1 MGPST
6 KGTPMNMLRRSGLS
20 IVAAALVAFAPRLE
34 AQKPPTPP
42 TTQKPPAKPP
52 AKKAAP
58 KSGAK
63 APAKAADAPKEAPKP
78 PPPPPVVTMRTA
90 YTSSDGQA
98 SETRLI
104 TNGTRQRV
112 ELGDGVSVITQCD
125 TKQILQVNDKAKLY
139 VTLPLDAAAPP
150 PPAAAKRG
158 GTIEYA
164 AAFTQTGESKE
175 LFGLKATRVTTVVT
189 KSPSQGACD
198 NKKARIETDGWY
210 AAVPVTLACGAAP
223 AAAPQPAADCRDERQ
238 ESATGT
244 PPAGAPLAY
253 TTTTYGED
261 GKAAGSVRME
271 VKDLVVAPVDAA
283 VFEVPADY
291 TKAADPASFV
301 AAIERVEN
309 EARWGAPKAAGVIRI
324 GVALP
329 DNKTK
334 EEISTQALAE
344 ELVDQLSKAPYEAV
358 PLEART
364 PAEQVEEAKHRGCD
378 FIVALDLTTLK
389 SSTPGKVGGM
399 LRKATGG
406 GNPSELHEAKVEYR
420 LFTPGAPPPKASKSA
435 SAKTG
440 AFTWKRALG
449 VARLAARLYLG
460 GPSSMMKLML
470 NQSGGAGVGLPG
482 GSADPSMNA
491 VSLVLNLLGGG
502 ASAPV
507 DEGSRDTT
515 IAAALNDAST
525 DILKELRAKK
535 VK

>member
-1 MGPST
+1 MA
-6 KGTPMNMLRRSGLS
+6 MLRRSVLA
-20 IVAAALVAFAPRLE
+20 IAAAALVAFAPRLD
-34 AQKPPTPP
+34 AQKPTTPP
-42 TTQKPPAKPP
+42 ATQKPPAKPP

-63 APAKAADAPKEAPKP
+63 PPAKPAEAPKEAPAP

-90 YTSSDGQA
+90 YTATDGQT
-98 SETRLI
+98 SETKLI
-104 TNGTRQRV
+104 SNGTRQRI

-125 TKQILQVNDKAKLY
+125 TNQILQVNDKAKLY
-139 VTLPLDAAAPP
+139 VALPLDAPAP
-150 PPAAAKRG
+150 PPAAAPEKRG
-158 GTIEYA
+158 GTVAYA
-164 AAFTQTGESKE
+164 AAFTQTGETKE
-175 LFGLKATRVTTVVT
+175 IFGIKATRVTTVVT
-189 KSPSQGACD
+189 KTPGPGACE
-198 NKKARIETDGWY
+198 KKKERIETDGWY
-210 AAVPVTLACGAAP
+210 AAMPVTLACNPAR
-223 AAAPQPAADCRDERQ
+223 AAAPPPAGDCRDERQ

-253 TTTTYGED
+253 TTTTFGDD
-261 GKAAGSVRME
+261 GKATGSVRME

-283 VFEVPADY
+283 VFDVPASY

-301 AAIERVEN
+301 AAVERAEN

-329 DNKTK
+329 ENKTK

-364 PAEQVEEAKHRGCD
+364 PAEQAEEAKNRGCD

-420 LFTPGAPPPKASKSA
+420 LFAPGAPPPKATKSA

-470 NQSGGAGVGLPG
+470 NQSGGGGVGLPG
-482 GSADPSMNA
+482 GSPDPSMNA
-491 VSLVLNLLGGG
+491 VSLVLNVLGGS
-502 ASAPV
+502 SAPV
-507 DEGSRDTT
+507 EEGSRDTT

-525 DILKELRAKK
+525 DILKELRTKK

>member
-1 MGPST
+1 
-6 KGTPMNMLRRSGLS
+6 MNMLRSSGLS
-20 IVAAALVAFAPRLE
+20 IVAAAFVALAPRLD
-34 AQKPPTPP
+34 AQKPPVPP
-42 TTQKPPAKPP
+42 STQKPPAKPP

-58 KSGAK
+58 KAGAK
-63 APAKAADAPKEAPKP
+63 PPAKADAPKEAPAP
-78 PPPPPVVTMRTA
+78 PPPPPMVTMRTA
-90 YTSSDGQA
+90 YTSPDGQA
-98 SETRLI
+98 SETKLM
-104 TNGTRQRV
+104 TNGTRQRI

-139 VTLPLDAAAPP
+139 VALPLDAP
-150 PPAAAKRG
+150 PPAPAPASQKAG
-158 GTIEYA
+158 GTVAYA
-164 AAFTQTGESKE
+164 AAFTQTGETKD

-189 KSPSQGACD
+189 KTPGPGACD
-198 NKKARIETDGWY
+198 KKKERIETDGWY
-210 AAVPVTLACGAAP
+210 AVMPVTLACPPPAAP
-223 AAAPQPAADCRDERQ
+223 PPPSECRDERQ

-253 TTTTYGED
+253 TITTYGED
-261 GKAAGSVRME
+261 GKASGSVRME

-283 VFEVPADY
+283 VFDVPADY

-301 AAIERVEN
+301 AAVERAAN

-329 DNKTK
+329 ENKTK

-364 PAEQVEEAKHRGCD
+364 PAEQVEEAKQRGCD
-378 FIVALDLTTLK
+378 FIVALDLTALK
-389 SSTPGKVGGM
+389 STTPGKVGGM

-406 GNPSELHEAKVEYR
+406 GSPSELHEAKVDYR
-420 LFTPGAPPPKASKSA
+420 LFAPTGPPPKASKSA

-440 AFTWKRALG
+440 AFTWKRAIG
-449 VARLAARLYLG
+449 VARLAARFYLA
-460 GPSSMMKLML
+460 GPGSMMKLML

-482 GSADPSMNA
+482 GAADPSMNA
-491 VSLVLNLLGGG
+491 VSLVLNLLGGSG
-502 ASAPV
+502 SAPV

>member
-1 MGPST
+1 
-6 KGTPMNMLRRSGLS
+6 MLRRSGVS
-20 IVAAALVAFAPRLE
+20 IVAAAFVALAPHLD
-34 AQKPPTPP
+34 AQKPPPP
-42 TTQKPPAKPP
+42 PATQKPPAKPP

-58 KSGAK
+58 KAGAK
-63 APAKAADAPKEAPKP
+63 PPAKPADAPKEPPAP

-90 YTSSDGQA
+90 YTSPDGQA
-98 SETRLI
+98 SETKLI
-104 TNGTRQRV
+104 TNGTRQRI

-139 VTLPLDAAAPP
+139 VAMPLDAAAPP
-150 PPAAAKRG
+150 PPEPAKRG
-158 GTIEYA
+158 GTVEYA

-189 KSPSQGACD
+189 KTPGPGACD
-198 NKKARIETDGWY
+198 KKKERIETDGWY
-210 AAVPVTLACGAAP
+210 AAMPVTLACAAP
-223 AAAPQPAADCRDERQ
+223 AAAPPPSAECRDERQ

-253 TTTTYGED
+253 TITTYGED

-283 VFEVPADY
+283 AFDVPADY

-301 AAIERVEN
+301 AAVERAAN
-309 EARWGAPKAAGVIRI
+309 EARWGAPKAAGMIRI

-329 DNKTK
+329 ANKTK

-406 GNPSELHEAKVEYR
+406 GSPSELHEAKVEYR
-420 LFTPGAPPPKASKSA
+420 LFTPGGPPPKAGKSA

-440 AFTWKRALG
+440 AFTWRRALG
-449 VARLAARLYLG
+449 VAQLAARLYLG

-470 NQSGGAGVGLPG
+470 NQSGGGAGVGLPG
-482 GSADPSMNA
+482 GAADPSMNA
-491 VSLVLNLLGGG
+491 VSLVFNLLGGG
-502 ASAPV
+502 ASGPA

-535 VK
+535 GK

>member
-1 MGPST
+1 
-6 KGTPMNMLRRSGLS
+6 MNMLRRSGIS
-20 IVAAALVAFAPRLE
+20 IVAAALLAFAPRLD

-42 TTQKPPAKPP
+42 ATQKPPAKPP

-63 APAKAADAPKEAPKP
+63 PTAKPADAPKEAPAP
-78 PPPPPVVTMRTA
+78 PPPPPMVTMRTA
-90 YTSSDGQA
+90 YTSPDGQA
-98 SETRLI
+98 SETKLI
-104 TNGTRQRV
+104 TNGTRQRI

-125 TKQILQVNDKAKLY
+125 TRQILQVNDKAKLY
-139 VTLPLDAAAPP
+139 VAMPLDAPVP
-150 PPAAAKRG
+150 PPAAPAKRG
-158 GTIEYA
+158 GTVEYA
-164 AAFTQTGESKE
+164 AAFTQTGETKD

-189 KSPSQGACD
+189 KTPGPGACD
-198 NKKARIETDGWY
+198 KKKERTETDGWY
-210 AAVPVTLACGAAP
+210 AAMPVTLSCTAPP
-223 AAAPQPAADCRDERQ
+223 AAAPQASAECRDERQ

-253 TTTTYGED
+253 TITTYGED
-261 GKAAGSVRME
+261 GKAAGAVRMD

-283 VFEVPADY
+283 VFDVPAGY

-301 AAIERVEN
+301 AAVERAEN
-309 EARWGAPKAAGVIRI
+309 EARWGAPKAAGIIRI

-329 DNKTK
+329 ENKTK

-344 ELVDQLSKAPYEAV
+344 ELVEQLSKVPYEAV

-364 PAEQVEEAKHRGCD
+364 PAEQLEEAKNRGCD

-420 LFTPGAPPPKASKSA
+420 LFVPGAPPPKASKSA

-482 GSADPSMNA
+482 GAADPSMNA
-491 VSLVLNLLGGG
+491 VSLVLNLLGGSG
-502 ASAPV
+502 NAPV